1 MNTERSRIWRWT
13 KRVLLGMVGLVLV
26 LLLAGVVFQFVM
38 TRIDARRY
46 PAPGEMVDVGG
57 YDLHLYCTGEAGGA
71 PSVVMDSGLGGTVLD
86 WQLVQPEVAKF
97 AHVCTYDRAGMG
109 WSDPGDQP
117 RTSQQIVKELHTLL
131 GNAGVVE
138 GPYVLVGHSFGG
150 TNMQVYASH
159 YPDEVAGM
167 VLVDSALEDEKAV
180 TLTQSLQPS
189 PVLLKIYATIG
200 LTRLP
205 YTLGGEPPGL
215 TSPELE
221 DEQAAISSHRK
232 HVFAVADE
240 TSSLQESFNENRA
253 DPMSLGNKPLMVLSA
268 GSVQLTGTGLSQE
281 QVNLIDELHS
291 DSQAALTRRSENAK
305 QIIAEDSGHYIQV
318 ERPALVIDAVRHVVE
333 ATRDG
338 SRL

>member
-1 MNTERSRIWRWT
+1 
-13 KRVLLGMVGLVLV
+13 MVGLVLV

-97 AHVCTYDRAGMG
+97 ARVCTYDRAGMG

-117 RTSQQIVKELHTLL
+117 RTSQQIVKELHALL

-221 DEQAAISSHRK
+221 DEQVAISSHRK

>member
-1 MNTERSRIWRWT
+1 VNTERSRIWRWT

-97 AHVCTYDRAGMG
+97 ARVCTYDRAGMG